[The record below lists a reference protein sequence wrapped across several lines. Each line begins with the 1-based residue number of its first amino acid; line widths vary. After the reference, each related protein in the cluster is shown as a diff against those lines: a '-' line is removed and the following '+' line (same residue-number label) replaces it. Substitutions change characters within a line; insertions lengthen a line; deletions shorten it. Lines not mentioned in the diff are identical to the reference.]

1 MAGDWIK
8 FEVTTPEKEEI
19 YQIAAELEITADEV
33 IGKLMRVWIW
43 FDQHTENGNA
53 SVTVQALL
61 DSKAGVTGF
70 CKAMQSVG
78 WMEINGQRL
87 TLPHYEYHNGKT
99 AKNRAVTNRR
109 VAKSREKKRS
119 RNDDCND
126 DTVTNI
132 VTREEKRREE
142 VVPPNPQRGDGDG
155 DKDQDVWAGIFPSGS
170 LQKRATDQKRIRITK
185 NLPVMQEIGKWFRRS
200 PETLWTVYEARA
212 LKQLWPISED
222 EYRKLR
228 SYYMAEITE
237 QNDIRRKN
245 LEALLNNW
253 SGEVDRAEGYLAKNK
268 PKVNG
273 QTPDP
278 EKLQSRHNP
287 RCWLYKSEWPIVQA
301 HIDRHKNDM
310 HPKTYELAK
319 MEFAKMPPQIQDDIA
334 EIAYQHRTGLE
345 MKLP

>member
-78 WMEINGQRL
+78 WMEIEGERL
-87 TLPHYEYHNGKT
+87 ILPHYEYHNGKT

-109 VAKSREKKRS
+109 VAKSREMKRS
-119 RNDDCND
+119 GNDECND
-126 DTVTNI
+126 KCNADTVTNI

-142 VVPPNPQRGDGDG
+142 EVPPKSPKGE
-155 DKDQDVWAGIFPSGS
+155 SGS
-170 LQKRATDQKRIRITK
+170 
-185 NLPVMQEIGKWFRRS
+185 RS
-200 PETLWTVYEARA
+200 PKTRYTDEFETFWKCYPNKTGKDAAFSAWKKRKKQGDLPRLPELTEKLES
-212 LKQLWPISED
+212 LK
-222 EYRKLR
+222 
-228 SYYMAEITE
+228 ATE
-237 QNDIRRKN
+237 QWKK
-245 LEALLNNW
+245 EC
-253 SGEVDRAEGYLAKNK
+253 
-268 PKVNG
+268 G
-273 QTPDP
+273 QYVPNPSTWINQGRWHDEIKHQPTDHGQSPDP

-301 HIDRHKNDM
+301 HIDRHQNDM

-319 MEFAKMPPQIQDDIA
+319 MEFAKMAPGMQDDIA
-334 EIAYQHRTGLE
+334 EMAFQHRTGLE